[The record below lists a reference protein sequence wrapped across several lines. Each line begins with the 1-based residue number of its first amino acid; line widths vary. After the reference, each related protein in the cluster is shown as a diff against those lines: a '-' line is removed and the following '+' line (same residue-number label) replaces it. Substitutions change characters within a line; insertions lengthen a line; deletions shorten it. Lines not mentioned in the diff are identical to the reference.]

1 MVDVPN
7 QAGVGVGLMIVGTL
21 LFVPGLGPGSSSL
34 ILASLVAAAL
44 LLTVGTYL
52 FGTSESGRSV

>member
-7 QAGVGVGLMIVGTL
+7 QAGVGIGLMVVGIL
-21 LFVPGLGPGSSSL
+21 LFVPGIGVGSSGL
-34 ILASLVAAAL
+34 VLAALVAAAL

-52 FGTSESGRSV
+52 FGTSEPGRSV